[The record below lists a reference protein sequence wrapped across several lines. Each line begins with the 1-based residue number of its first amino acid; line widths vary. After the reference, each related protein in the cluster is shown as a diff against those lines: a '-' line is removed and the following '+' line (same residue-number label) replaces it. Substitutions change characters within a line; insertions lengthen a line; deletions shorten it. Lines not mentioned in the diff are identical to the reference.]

1 MEQTVRITPVTDQWL
16 KKQARKFNRKK
27 IEEYL
32 QHSPRLSPAT
42 LQQYRSCLRIFAK
55 WIYDYCDNK
64 KIIEL
69 KIRDGKAYQD
79 WLLSHNGSTNNIKV
93 KLAAASELCEYIEK
107 YYEDEFP
114 SFRNPIRK
122 GREAMVQTPRKDKRP
137 ITPVEFELLMSTL
150 EKRQD
155 YQRLCYLVLTYQ
167 TACRRAESAQF
178 ERRIAQYSVEDM
190 LNYQD
195 DQGSNHNYFL
205 SNSIRCKG
213 AGRLGKVRQFKIST
227 ETMHYVRR
235 WDKQRRQLVDNLGVC
250 DEATNLFVHIDKS
263 GVNNLTAA
271 AFAYW
276 FSEDFSKILDRN
288 VHPHDLRTTRATDL
302 VVREHKPI
310 EAVSVMMGHNSTATT
325 KTFYVIDN
333 RKDSDAALI

>member
-190 LNYQD
+190 HYYQD
-195 DQGSNHNYFL
+195 DYGINHNYFV

-213 AGRLGKVRQFKIST
+213 AGKLGKVREFKIST
-227 ETMHYVRR
+227 DTMRYIRR
-235 WDKQRRQLVDNLGVC
+235 WDKQRRELVNELGLG
-250 DEATNLFVHIDKS
+250 DDAASLFVHIDRS
-263 GVNNLTAA
+263 GVTDLTPA

-276 FSEDFSKILDRN
+276 FSDDFSKVLGRN

>member
-1 MEQTVRITPVTDQWL
+1 METTTRINPVTDQWL
-16 KKQARKFNRKK
+16 NKRARKFNRKK

-64 KIIEL
+64 KIIDL

-107 YYEDEFP
+107 YYEDEYP
-114 SFRNPIRK
+114 NFRNPIRK
-122 GREAMVQTPRKDKRP
+122 GREAMVQTPRKEKHP
-137 ITPVEFELLMSTL
+137 ITPEEFDLLLNTL
-150 EKRQD
+150 EKRRD
-155 YQRLCYLVLTYQ
+155 LQRLCYLVLTYQ

-178 ERRIAQYSVEDM
+178 VRRIAQYSVEDM
-190 LNYQD
+190 QHYED
-195 DQGSNHNYFL
+195 DQGINHNYFL
-205 SNSIRCKG
+205 SNTIRCKG
-213 AGRLGKVRQFKIST
+213 PGKLGKMREFKIST
-227 ETMHYVRR
+227 DTMKYVHR
-235 WDKQRRQLVDNLGVC
+235 WDKQRRQLINELGIT
-250 DEATNLFVHIDKS
+250 DDADHLFVHIDCR
-263 GVNNLTAA
+263 GVKNLTSA

-276 FSEDFSKILDRN
+276 FSDDFSKILGRN

-310 EAVSVMMGHNSTATT
+310 EAVSIMMGHNSTETT
-325 KTFYVIDN
+325 KVFYVIDN
-333 RKDSDAALI
+333 HKDSDAKLI

>member
-1 MEQTVRITPVTDQWL
+1 METVRIAPVTDQWL
-16 KKQARKFNRKK
+16 QHEARKFNRKK

-32 QHSPRLSPAT
+32 QHSPRLAPAT

-55 WIYDYCDNK
+55 WIHDYCGNK
-64 KIIEL
+64 KIIDL

-107 YYEDEFP
+107 YYEEEYP
-114 SFRNPIRK
+114 AFRNPIRK
-122 GREAMVQTPRKDKRP
+122 GREAMVQTPRKEKHP
-137 ITPVEFELLMSTL
+137 ITPEEFELLIKTL

-178 ERRIAQYSVEDM
+178 ERRIAKYSVGDM
-190 LNYQD
+190 HYYQD
-195 DQGSNHNYFL
+195 AQGMNHNYFL

-213 AGRLGKVRQFKIST
+213 AGKLGKVREFKIST
-227 ETMHYVRR
+227 DTMRYIRR
-235 WDKQRRQLVDNLGVC
+235 WDKQRRELVNGLELG
-250 DEATNLFVHIDKS
+250 DDAANLFVHIDQS
-263 GVNNLTAA
+263 GVTDLTPA

-276 FSEDFSKILDRN
+276 FSDDFSKILGRN
-288 VHPHDLRTTRATDL
+288 VPPHDLRTTRATDL
-302 VVREHKPI
+302 VVRQHKPI
-310 EAVSVMMGHNSTATT
+310 EAVSVMMGHNSTETT

-333 RKDSDAALI
+333 RKDSDATLI